1 MENASIGS
9 ENEPPKKL
17 AKMRREAAEVF
28 LYMHRIFR
36 ASRNLRA
43 HWYIDHLGKTVKI
56 EKVPEPTSS
65 GSCKKTSSENLEDLL
80 ESDFRAENAENAE
93 NSRDFRDFECP
104 KPPKPEDLDSEDSE
118 NSEDEQSEFYDQKS
132 SKSSDFRSSTAPKRL
147 ELSGSSKSTSS
158 DGKKRKTGDE
168 YGQEMTVVGIVPT
181 GSDGTEILDDEE
193 EFLVTVNTKCTYI
206 SRYYRIVFV
215 LDLSPSVV
223 VADDESNCCL
233 VDRVIPSLRNSLRSS
248 VKPFTIPGTR
258 NVFRPQVFSS
268 VCLFTPFMKFE
279 ETFTLCQGV
288 FVTESNVDQ
297 VIESVET
304 KFVEIYKHLFTF
316 SRPILELWGKL
327 KRRHKHNKFDSL
339 CENESDERTRRD
351 AVKQNPDEPA
361 LTESPGPAEK
371 EAERDPNCSALNHGD
386 GGDEDPPGMSIMDMK
401 RGIWTATERKEDTK
415 QLSFASDKS
424 YVAPDWSL
432 IFMLR
437 MGLLQIQMLPEN
449 TQSNLVIISDSVC
462 GMPDEEALQ
471 NVLTQLRSFT
481 VAFSFIQLQKKACTE
496 PVFGHVGSS
505 SLFYFMTM
513 ATFGTYL
520 PRQKTQIPEHAIHL
534 TRSDNGQLQIRRSTE
549 HDDIIDESAENI
561 NQFHRALICWSFQ
574 NGLNDNDYLLD
585 TFAQINSDFLELQ
598 QSHVDRHRRF
608 VADYQATLNR
618 MMYVRLREGFT
629 LKSTVFVKN
638 NTQVIL
644 TLRLAFRPLVFID
657 YIITSAWP
665 VNKNVHQAV
674 NVELVLEGPYN
685 ELKDL
690 LTESNYLNPVRM
702 NLIKSVIDGII
713 DADRLLLHI
722 HSFDTKIAYFTIPP
736 GVTKEYA
743 LFMQG
748 DSSRQL
754 LPQLCIV
761 KPDGVKTRG
770 FVNFWKKMLEVDDGN
785 WQKWVHTQTERCLL
799 NLIHVPFEMFTT
811 ERILNF
817 DTRYPLNA
825 VLYSVKVRS
834 TFCLVENQTYVTLV
848 YATEKSK
855 KPAYF
860 FIRKVICRGPVAIV
874 KTAFLGGVTSIERRR
889 AVDAQRQ
896 RLINVT
902 YGTILNE
909 EDLRKEAVRYRYE
922 ANAAKLYMDPQK
934 IYEKRFDPA
943 CTVFRRPIERMV
955 VRYTHVPADLTTI
968 VRAEEK
974 TDDPEEIMLLTLH
987 NTLTKTLACRR
998 SVILL
1003 NSFQVGGAY
1012 IVRLLADFC
1021 QNVLMHKRMHQEGY
1035 RPAWTHNN
1043 AVSLLRQVYDSSGA
1057 SLEQFIMF
1065 PAITIQPADDGTPI
1079 LKRISRYEQKM
1090 MDKKNNKKDWY
1101 REVITKNSMPL
1112 AKANETLAI
1121 VCEMWNEPEGGNPD
1135 DQLAN
1140 MSSQQRLHEDLRFI
1154 SVLFTLDIIIRHSG
1168 HCNESE
1174 NAPLAT
1180 DGVIPSALNPSNTPN
1195 RVFPYE
1201 DRCRVTSVF
1210 ELTGM
1215 PRRTLKM
1222 QDDAERKKK
1231 LYQKSRKRTERLKS
1245 TEQLEKEY
1253 DAEQAAITDV
1263 PKPPIPGTLPIR
1275 YIRKST
1281 DGEDEMLAELDEPF
1295 PYLDSL
1301 KSPRRPLPT
1310 VTDIHADAVSN
1321 FVTVYSNLFSMTNLI
1336 YHAQRRYFPLPHFVL
1351 GVESTDRP
1359 RCNGLQLNALHCQLS
1374 EVSDLTWILDQ
1385 TEQSIVFADL
1395 CKTIPDA
1402 EKPPPSRLRVYV
1414 KALTARM
1421 IAMIFVPV
1429 SESFDRQSEVIPMF
1443 IATCHETQIAHCY
1456 ALNGFDEWGVVNLP
1470 MSDVPERWDS
1480 GARFGWTPNNRNVFP
1495 DEATTFKSFCD
1506 HFDNELLPRI
1516 RMRAMYE
1523 AAQEDIPLNEDRLMD
1538 LSQDVDFIEVE
1549 VSAIPLALKRVC
1561 RHLDLPDEPKI
1572 DKSSRKIPEIVVG
1585 NLTKPGE
1592 GPTEGKVEK
1601 SISFAPEI
1609 TNLEPENLSEPVE
1622 KAPEPSILAENGLEK
1637 SENPPEI
1644 CCKGSNIAYMFDKM
1658 LSKNFKKVN
1667 GTQNVFYLRPESLL
1681 PKDKENQKTSNRKK
1695 TPTTTTRRKRYP
1707 TRGSSGMMY
1716 VDAAESMASFSELG
1730 DFSEELDLTQTTATT
1745 PAPTSINGASTTPAA
1760 AEDPTI
1766 PPTSSSS
1773 SSSDTSSDDD
1783 DEPPSRSSRRQDI
1796 HDDSEA
1802 DESAS
1807 RLRAESNVA
1816 GEVYEEYTGTNQPLF
1831 IQFNCSV
1838 NFNGRFNSFP
1848 ICFLPTCVH
1857 QLLAMVDDPPTA
1869 PEDIA
1874 DVEIVLELIVLTT
1887 QNLRPAI
1894 DINEVNYRLARMSK
1908 SRVRNPYEFERHR
1921 RESYKKEQEEEDEVI
1936 EDDDEG
1942 VGGFRKDS
1950 GGDTSLYDLPT
1961 PERKAM
1967 TELVRNLEVILELEK
1982 ILMESRNEK
1991 VSVGRLERVKRYIE
2005 SACTTSG
2012 KMGHAEIRHKPFL
2025 LVNNSKSKTKRFLH
2039 AMENREVG
2047 YCRMQKVKDTAMFYC
2062 KSINDNALFLE
2073 TMSEKRE
2080 LDPDCAAHIP
2090 SDDGSDFWIILT
2102 VDPHI
2107 HSIDVHFC
2115 QRYDGQHTDILDELW
2130 SGIRQELRTLNQES
2144 LLDMMYVQR
2153 RADKLLIAESR
2164 KIAAFEVEK
2173 SDSGIRTLTKKQQLK
2188 QAAANGGLVHE
2199 DLYYYFPERYFG
2211 CKLQREIWL
2220 EVPERVRNQS
2230 MHTYKNPLQTA
2241 FERIKAPLIQ
2251 YAVHN
2256 RSDLFVYKDPE
2267 TKQIF
2272 YFHLHMDADSYQL
2285 AIKGAEKKLR
2295 SKHLAAIQKSLET
2308 SICMT
2313 IFGIQEPS
2321 EDVVGVFLN
2330 ALQDKLDGQLLGE
2343 IMKGYTQNMEQAL
2356 SISEVQFLQPH
2367 GPPDIRQFF
2376 SIPFIFEDYLSSLLF
2391 YIGQHIEALPSV
2403 SPAKVKEN
2411 DIFYNGAAFNRAPVV
2426 PVWPAIRTRSFR
2438 HRLEPI
2444 AQLNLVQPTV
2454 QFSEKVERIEAV
2466 EEKVDQKVETPPQ
2479 RIAIVPL
2486 NGPIPIL
2493 QTQES
2498 EIEQAIEAVPELTP
2512 TPIPPPPE
2520 PETPPLDPAHIF
2532 RAETPFVGPVPADYL
2547 LNSFFVYHIL
2557 PARGIVDT
2565 GIALIEFR
2573 ICRPDGSL
2581 MTRFDQPAMNEQS
2594 HTLLV
2599 PNVPEDKATV
2609 YRDIIKSHVSHSP
2622 KPEKSIC
2629 GHLEMIVWTK
2639 GDVVNDVFERMMYE
2653 LIEQSMF
2660 DVITEFGYL
2669 NTTIVEEG
2677 ALTGHVALTNR
2688 SSDAF
2693 LPGQETPEH
2702 HQQQQ
2707 QPVRHLTKQGSAS
2720 SVTASVDTRHT
2731 HHHPHHHHTA
2741 IPSHSGEMRR
2751 SLVHGPGSLDIP
2763 LTQHFPNLPPAP
2775 RTPAFRMPQIAR
2787 ELEQGFHQQD
2797 SVFRRQDYMNRKNAY
2812 SIIKWLD
2819 HVASRQSETS
2829 SVIKQRI
2836 RFEFQ
2841 HASLPALFEIRNRL
2855 EVSLGTLLESEIRER
2870 VYLCGL
2876 KMPGAMQ
2883 HDSTNES
2890 VTVSNLS
2897 IFGATPHE
2905 GRFEVLTTDPFHAMT
2920 EDTGVD
2926 ESQSQEEYILVSCI
2940 RNVFDGF
2947 GENDIRTKS
2956 QVDSMRQLFRNHLHG
2971 KYSPLVQTNIYAPRQ
2986 RLMMAYLK
2994 GDFMTVYFYNY
3005 HSNIHRDAVDT
3016 MKRIVGFHNAKSRLL
3031 REIGLHKMGIT
3042 HLSPFH
3048 TEPLNEYDYEVLIWT
3063 DPMSL
3068 ISKEFPSE
3076 HKPPPAFMKEPQ
3088 CSNIFFR
3095 MYRQPDLQTTMG
3107 RSKTLFKSECVKTMH
3122 YEQLL
3127 RWRAGLKTKLDFIQK
3142 VTRAH
3147 MEMLKR
3153 IPEINE
3159 CDLLMFLRPPK
3170 VAKKLG
3176 PPPTHTSST
3185 SSVRHRHCLDD
3196 DHHTVSE
3203 DNYSITERTSK
3214 RASILGESVKS
3225 QAIAESEIFK
3235 GKGEFLRKTE
3245 IKLGLA
3251 AEKFHEIRTPF
3262 FLRSD
3267 WNRDAPRRAG
3277 ELFDEVVRESDIR
3290 SLLEEPLKE
3299 FLEISQV
3306 QKTKSTKL
3314 LMKKRKYSEKSV
3326 DVIVSDVVVKNEKRQ
3341 IGEEEDE
3348 DVYDDDW
3355 SEVDSEL
3362 EENLEETMEATTSSR
3377 MDSES
3382 RNRISRASVGEE
3394 DFQRTYGKV
3403 RRSWKTNPPG
3413 SPTPLDSRH
3422 NSFSSSNS
3430 TSRPS
3435 DPGAIEKMF
3444 SSTIN
3449 AVSKLTRRLS
3459 RRTVEKE
3466 PSIERPE
3473 DLTLTPD
3480 SAPSPEP
3487 TDTEECSMEP
3497 AISPIMFKHAEEFS
3511 RYFCRKYGFIQFQVE
3526 NRNRRSKSLN
3536 RYTTSTTNF
3545 QDLPYLVF
3553 YKALDGGVIFADLRY
3568 EIPEFVVSFYMYERA
3583 KSSSADYYMV
3593 DRMEALYWKESE
3605 ELHTAANQLKLQDSV
3620 CFMTFNFDYH
3630 LRAVCT
3636 YIDGRAAKKK
3646 CLFGT
3651 TMNAFHTIERLL
3663 DFYQHDLILSKN
3675 LVAIKYLYMTKEQN
3689 DAILARA
3696 EDDLGM
3702 VLIKQ
3707 ESDPVTRT
3715 RYAGTPIE
3723 DAMCR
3728 VTETTLYKSKL
3739 PVTIIEMTGLL
3750 SAYPTISGRQCSR
3763 VVPSIKL
3770 RVHMDDVGDGDLW
3783 PPSEDREFVEE
3794 FEGRQRRRLLENMSK
3809 YGTELVPTPWEDSC
3823 VRRTVK
3829 EMMKERKKTSL

>member
-1 MENASIGS
+1 
-9 ENEPPKKL
+9 
-17 AKMRREAAEVF
+17 
-28 LYMHRIFR
+28 
-36 ASRNLRA
+36 
-43 HWYIDHLGKTVKI
+43 
-56 EKVPEPTSS
+56 
-65 GSCKKTSSENLEDLL
+65 
-80 ESDFRAENAENAE
+80 
-93 NSRDFRDFECP
+93 
-104 KPPKPEDLDSEDSE
+104 
-118 NSEDEQSEFYDQKS
+118 
-132 SKSSDFRSSTAPKRL
+132 
-147 ELSGSSKSTSS
+147 
-158 DGKKRKTGDE
+158 
-168 YGQEMTVVGIVPT
+168 MTVVGIVPT

-279 ETFTLCQGV
+279 ETFSLFSHFSTRTFRNHDVLQPLRNVLNRFWTIFPDFFTKMAHFSLFQTLCQGV

-351 AVKQNPDEPA
+351 AVKQTFQNRDIFELVISKLENPDEPA

-449 TQSNLVIISDSVC
+449 TQ
-462 GMPDEEALQ
+462 
-471 NVLTQLRSFT
+471 
-481 VAFSFIQLQKKACTE
+481 
-496 PVFGHVGSS
+496 
-505 SLFYFMTM
+505 
-513 ATFGTYL
+513 
-520 PRQKTQIPEHAIHL
+520 
-534 TRSDNGQLQIRRSTE
+534 
-549 HDDIIDESAENI
+549 
-561 NQFHRALICWSFQ
+561 
-574 NGLNDNDYLLD
+574 
-585 TFAQINSDFLELQ
+585 
-598 QSHVDRHRRF
+598 
-608 VADYQATLNR
+608 
-618 MMYVRLREGFT
+618 
-629 LKSTVFVKN
+629 STVFVKN

-943 CTVFRRPIERMV
+943 CTV
-955 VRYTHVPADLTTI
+955 
-968 VRAEEK
+968 
-974 TDDPEEIMLLTLH
+974 
-987 NTLTKTLACRR
+987 
-998 SVILL
+998 
-1003 NSFQVGGAY
+1003 
-1012 IVRLLADFC
+1012 
-1021 QNVLMHKRMHQEGY
+1021 
-1035 RPAWTHNN
+1035 
-1043 AVSLLRQVYDSSGA
+1043 YDSSGA

-1301 KSPRRPLPT
+1301 KSPHRPLPT

-1592 GPTEGKVEK
+1592 GLTEGKVEK

-1609 TNLEPENLSEPVE
+1609 TNLEPENLSEPAENV
-1622 KAPEPSILAENGLEK
+1622 PEPSILAENGLEK

-1730 DFSEELDLTQTTATT
+1730 DFSEELDLTQTAATT

-1908 SRVRNPYEFERHR
+1908 SR
-1921 RESYKKEQEEEDEVI
+1921 
-1936 EDDDEG
+1936 
-1942 VGGFRKDS
+1942 
-1950 GGDTSLYDLPT
+1950 
-1961 PERKAM
+1961 
-1967 TELVRNLEVILELEK
+1967 
-1982 ILMESRNEK
+1982 
-1991 VSVGRLERVKRYIE
+1991 
-2005 SACTTSG
+2005 
-2012 KMGHAEIRHKPFL
+2012 
-2025 LVNNSKSKTKRFLH
+2025 
-2039 AMENREVG
+2039 
-2047 YCRMQKVKDTAMFYC
+2047 DTAMFYC

-2102 VDPHI
+2102 VDSHI

-2376 SIPFIFEDYLSSLLF
+2376 SIPFIFENYLSSLLF

-2702 HQQQQ
+2702 HHQQQ

-2751 SLVHGPGSLDIP
+2751 SLVVGLWGRDLLQHGPGSLDIP

-2797 SVFRRQDYMNRKNAY
+2797 SVSSFRRQDYMNRKNAY

-2890 VTVSNLS
+2890 DLS

-2926 ESQSQEEYILVSCI
+2926 ESQNQEEYILVSCI

-2956 QVDSMRQLFRNHLHG
+2956 QVDSMRHLFRNHLREFWGRTCPKKSTRLDETQGKLDKAYQVSLVLVRCCRVLRLDETCRDLWTRRDSPILESLFSDG

-3306 QKTKSTKL
+3306 QKAKSTKL

-3326 DVIVSDVVVKNEKRQ
+3326 DVIVSNVVVKNEKRQ

-3362 EENLEETMEATTSSR
+3362 EENPEETMEATTSSR

-3675 LVAIKYLYMTKEQN
+3675 LVAISE
-3689 DAILARA
+3689 
-3696 EDDLGM
+3696 
-3702 VLIKQ
+3702 LI
-3707 ESDPVTRT
+3707 
-3715 RYAGTPIE
+3715 
-3723 DAMCR
+3723 
-3728 VTETTLYKSKL
+3728 
-3739 PVTIIEMTGLL
+3739 
-3750 SAYPTISGRQCSR
+3750 
-3763 VVPSIKL
+3763 
-3770 RVHMDDVGDGDLW
+3770 
-3783 PPSEDREFVEE
+3783 
-3794 FEGRQRRRLLENMSK
+3794 
-3809 YGTELVPTPWEDSC
+3809 
-3823 VRRTVK
+3823 
-3829 EMMKERKKTSL
+3829 